1 MQIDYRLERPLRIE
15 ARLSV
20 AGFTVLAGASGEGKT
35 SLLKAI
41 AGLLPAEGEPY
52 GGLPPQDRPVGYL
65 PQGFALFPHLSA
77 WENVAF
83 PLARRSGRRERAL
96 GLMARL
102 GIAGLAERSPDA
114 LSGGQQQRV
123 ALARA
128 LARGPELL
136 LLDEPTSALDPAT
149 RDAVLG
155 ELIEE
160 IRRIG
165 LPTLVVTHDVHLA
178 AMADRMALMVG
189 RQIVQEG
196 TPREVFAAPVDER
209 AAQLLGYRNL
219 FFGLLQAIVDGLAT
233 VALDGLRLTAPAP
246 SWGVPGMRVGIAI
259 RSEDIAL
266 APGGTTEAGAAAP
279 PRMNVVML
287 NVTAVREE
295 GLALRLS
302 AYGSVA
308 LDILLPRGADGSDL
322 SAGARVLAWVR
333 PEHVHL
339 FRAAG

>member
-1 MQIDYRLERPLRIE
+1 MEIDYRLVRPLRIE
-15 ARLSV
+15 ARLTV

-41 AGLLPAEGEPY
+41 AGLLPAEGTPY
-52 GGLPPQDRPVGYL
+52 GELPPQRRPIGYL
-65 PQGFALFPHLSA
+65 PQGYGLFPHLRA

-83 PLARRSGRRERAL
+83 PFAERRRRRARAL
-96 GLMARL
+96 VLMERL
-102 GIAGLAERSPDA
+102 GIAGIAERYPDA

-149 RDAVLG
+149 RDEVLG

-165 LPTLVVTHDVHLA
+165 LPTLAVTHDVQLA

-189 RQIVQEG
+189 RRIVQEG
-196 TPREVFAAPVDER
+196 TPHEVFAAPVNAR
-209 AAQLLGYRNL
+209 AARLLGYRNL
-219 FFGLLQAIVDGLAT
+219 LAGTVRAVSDGLAS
-233 VALDGLRLTAPAP
+233 VAVEHFSLTARAPA
-246 SWGVPGMRVGIAI
+246 WAGPGMKVGIAI

-266 APGGTTEAGAAAP
+266 AAETDGVA
-279 PRMNVVML
+279 RNDMNALAMTL
-287 NVTAVREE
+287 IAVREE
-295 GLALRLS
+295 GLAFRVH
-302 AYGSVA
+302 AHGSIA
-308 LDILLPRGADGSDL
+308 LDILLPRRTE
-322 SAGARVLAWVR
+322 AGTLRVGGTALARVW

-339 FRAAG
+339 FRVEE

>member
-1 MQIDYRLERPLRIE
+1 MEIDYRLAQPLRIE
-15 ARLSV
+15 ARLTV

-41 AGLLPAEGEPY
+41 AGLLPAEGTPY
-52 GGLPPQDRPVGYL
+52 EGLPPQRRPIGYL
-65 PQGFALFPHLSA
+65 PQGYGLFPHLRA

-83 PLARRSGRRERAL
+83 PLAGRHRRRAGAL
-96 GLMARL
+96 ALMERL
-102 GIAGLAERSPDA
+102 GIAGLAERYPDA

-165 LPTLVVTHDVHLA
+165 LPTLAVTHDVQLA

-189 RQIVQEG
+189 RRIVQEG
-196 TPREVFAAPVDER
+196 TPHQVFAAPMNRR
-209 AAQLLGYRNL
+209 AARLLGYRNL
-219 FFGLLQAIVDGLAT
+219 FAGSVRAVADGLAA
-233 VALDGLRLTAPAP
+233 VAAGPFALTARAPA
-246 SWGVPGMRVGIAI
+246 WVGPGMKVGIAI

-266 APGGTTEAGAAAP
+266 APETDGVARNDMNALAVTLTTI
-279 PRMNVVML
+279 
-287 NVTAVREE
+287 REE
-295 GLALRLS
+295 GLAFRVL
-302 AYGSVA
+302 AHGSIA
-308 LDILLPRGADGSDL
+308 LDILLPRRTEAGTLRVGATAL
-322 SAGARVLAWVR
+322 ARVW

-339 FRAAG
+339 FRDEE